1 MAMAPTLTGTLD
13 RLLGRSRTRL
23 DEAAFS
29 ALYDRTYL
37 IVFRYVYGLCGGP
50 AQDVEDLTAET
61 YLRAWRARESFTG
74 DGEAAAGWLL
84 QIARRLVIDAYRRRR
99 ARPDGDA
106 EPPEFV
112 AAPDAGPE
120 EETQAREQWRA
131 LWQLLAG
138 LSPDQREMLVL
149 RYMLGW
155 RVNRI
160 ARHFGL
166 AENTVSVTIRRVLG
180 RLRKAW
186 VKEGCVGETTKNT
199 RSTKGCSERPA
210 TG

>member
-13 RLLGRSRTRL
+13 RLLGRSRTCL

-50 AQDVEDLTAET
+50 AQDVEDITAET

-74 DGEAAAGWLL
+74 DGEAATGWLL
-84 QIARRLVIDAYRRRR
+84 QIARRLVIDAYRRRS
-99 ARPDGDA
+99 ARPDGNEA
-106 EPPEFV
+106 PPEFV

-120 EETQAREQWRA
+120 EEAQAREQWRA
-131 LWQLLAG
+131 LWRLLAG
-138 LSPDQREMLVL
+138 LPPDQREMLVL

-186 VKEGCVGETTKNT
+186 PKEERVVKIM
-199 RSTKGCSERPA
+199 ERVS
-210 TG
+210 

>member
-13 RLLGRSRTRL
+13 RLLGRSRTYL

-50 AQDVEDLTAET
+50 AQDVEDITAET

-74 DGEAAAGWLL
+74 DGEAATGWLL
-84 QIARRLVIDAYRRRR
+84 QIARRLVIDAYRRRST
-99 ARPDGDA
+99 RPDGDEA
-106 EPPEFV
+106 PPEFV

-120 EETQAREQWRA
+120 EEAQAREQWRV
-131 LWQLLAG
+131 LWQLLVD
-138 LSPDQREMLVL
+138 LPPDQREMLVL

-160 ARHFGL
+160 AHHFGL

-186 VKEGCVGETTKNT
+186 PKEERVVKIM
-199 RSTKGCSERPA
+199 ERVS
-210 TG
+210 